1 MKEYPESFVYEKM
14 LKLSSAG
21 AGLGSW
27 VKNIVM
33 YWETIQIIVPL
44 RKEVAETQA

>member
-1 MKEYPESFVYEKM
+1 MKEFPDSFVFEKM
-14 LKLSSAG
+14 KLLSGAG

-44 RKEVAETQA
+44 RKEVA